1 METNVEAKSVV
12 VQAEDSVTP
21 EFMLEKLQKVRC
33 GICGVF
39 IIIIII
45 NVRCLVCGHASEE
58 AAPRN
63 IIFWRHDFLFFF
75 CPESTIHRSDS
86 KFGNAIILFS
96 FSVEFFQWEKR
107 RIGVSQWPKN
117 MWGREEKSTI
127 HTSSNYLV
135 SALRSSGRLILL
147 RCFESRQ
154 PSYSYFSTFSV
165 LVVRCQLAAAAV
177 EKVECGMI

>member
-1 METNVEAKSVV
+1 VETNVEAKSVV

-75 CPESTIHRSDS
+75 CPESMIHRSDI
-86 KFGNAIILFS
+86 KIWECHYFIFIFS
-96 FSVEFFQWEKR
+96 
-107 RIGVSQWPKN
+107 GVLPVGKASNW
-117 MWGREEKSTI
+117 REPMAQKYVGERGKINNS
-127 HTSSNYLV
+127 HKL
-135 SALRSSGRLILL
+135 
-147 RCFESRQ
+147 
-154 PSYSYFSTFSV
+154 
-165 LVVRCQLAAAAV
+165 
-177 EKVECGMI
+177 